1 MLDVPIFMR
10 ELLSQAL
17 GTLFQLNVDG
27 NVVDEEAL
35 CIVVIDDNLAIL
47 SVVALPIAEDASI
60 LLILQAILGQAT
72 FLEA

>member
-35 CIVVIDDNLAIL
+35 CIVVIDDNLPIL
-47 SVVALPIAEDASI
+47 SSSIAVDASI

>member
-35 CIVVIDDNLAIL
+35 CIVVIDDNLPIL
-47 SVVALPIAEDASI
+47 SSSIAVDASI
-60 LLILQAILGQAT
+60 LLILQTFLRQAT
-72 FLEA
+72 LLEA